1 MKTKKVKKTIARY
14 AVNAALMTDAIGE
27 EKPLHNDFNTASVIL
42 LCLYYELFG
51 FDALRD
57 DLGCDATTEEELK
70 KSIEY
75 MKLLEDLVMGLGAC
89 HDGH

>member
-14 AVNAALMTDAIGE
+14 AMKAALTADAIGE

-57 DLGCDATTEEELK
+57 DLGYDATEEELK
-70 KSIEY
+70 NSIECV
-75 MKLLEDLVMGLGAC
+75 KLLEDLVMGLGAC